1 MHSLIYKAS
10 PKYVMMISSKSPE
23 AISIEAQR
31 ERKADSDKDHKA
43 AGILEPTETG
53 MMYIKNTS
61 EGIPSP

>member
-1 MHSLIYKAS
+1 
-10 PKYVMMISSKSPE
+10 MMISSKSPE